1 MTDTPATDPWSI
13 SDPWSSNNNEP
24 ATINPNSKTRIIKPI
39 GSPIDEQY
47 TRKGKLISAAWV
59 NQTGPRAGRGL
70 QVIIAETNPQGE
82 TYIYD
87 DFILAHYATEE
98 GGYYGDEL
106 PILIKDT
113 PDGEIH
119 TERHGCAY
127 KDRYNMTRNTTYNLT
142 ITVPPHRI
150 HELGK
155 IL

>member
-1 MTDTPATDPWSI
+1 MTDTPATDPWNI
-13 SDPWSSNNNEP
+13 SDPWSSGEP
-24 ATINPNSKTRIIKPI
+24 ATPNPDCKTRIIKPI
-39 GSPIDEQY
+39 GSPIGERY

-59 NQTGPRAGRGL
+59 NQAGPHAGRGL

-87 DFILAHYATEE
+87 DFLPAHYATEE

-113 PDGEIH
+113 PDDEIH
-119 TERHGCAY
+119 TERTGCVY
-127 KDRYNMTRNTTYNLT
+127 VDRYNMTRNATYSLT

>member
-1 MTDTPATDPWSI
+1 MGQ
-13 SDPWSSNNNEP
+13 
-24 ATINPNSKTRIIKPI
+24 PNRPQCRTRPP
-39 GSPIDEQY
+39 SHH
-47 TRKGKLISAAWV
+47 RR
-59 NQTGPRAGRGL
+59 NQ
-70 QVIIAETNPQGE
+70 PQGE

-87 DFILAHYATEE
+87 DFLPAHYATEE

-119 TERHGCAY
+119 TERTGCVY
-127 KDRYNMTRNTTYNLT
+127 VDRYNMTRNTTYNLT

-150 HELGK
+150 HKLGK

>member
-13 SDPWSSNNNEP
+13 SDPWSSGDP
-24 ATINPNSKTRIIKPI
+24 ATPNPNCKTRIIKPI
-39 GSPIDEQY
+39 GSPEGEQY

-59 NQTGPRAGRGL
+59 NQTGEEAGRGL

-87 DFILAHYATEE
+87 EFFRAGYATKE
-98 GGYYGDEL
+98 GYYIGEDIQ
-106 PILIKDT
+106 ILIKDT
-113 PDGEIH
+113 PDNEIH
-119 TERHGCAY
+119 TERHGNAY
-127 KDRYNMTRNTTYNLT
+127 LDRYNGLRNTTYGLT

-150 HELGK
+150 HEIAK

>member
-13 SDPWSSNNNEP
+13 SDPWSSGAP
-24 ATINPNSKTRIIKPI
+24 ATPNPNCKTRIIKPI
-39 GSPIDEQY
+39 GSPEGEQY

-59 NQTGPRAGRGL
+59 NQTGPNAGRGL

-87 DFILAHYATEE
+87 DFFLSHYATEE

-119 TERHGCAY
+119 TERTGRVY
-127 KDRYNMTRNTTYNLT
+127 NDRYNMTRNTTYNLT

-150 HELGK
+150 HKLGK

>member
-1 MTDTPATDPWSI
+1 MTDTPATDPWSS

-24 ATINPNSKTRIIKPI
+24 ANSNCKTRIIKPI
-39 GSPIDEQY
+39 GSPEGEQY
-47 TRKGKLISAAWV
+47 TREGRLISAAWV
-59 NQTGPRAGRGL
+59 NQTGPNAGRGL

-87 DFILAHYATEE
+87 DFFLSHYATEE

-119 TERHGCAY
+119 TERTGRVY
-127 KDRYNMTRNTTYNLT
+127 NDRYNMTRNT
-142 ITVPPHRI
+142 TVPPHRI

>member
-13 SDPWSSNNNEP
+13 SDPWSSGTP
-24 ATINPNSKTRIIKPI
+24 ATPNPNCKTRIIKPI
-39 GSPIDEQY
+39 GSPEGEQY

-59 NQTGPRAGRGL
+59 NQTGPKAGRGL

-87 DFILAHYATEE
+87 DFFPAHYATEE

-106 PILIKDT
+106 QILIKDT

-119 TERHGCAY
+119 TERTGRAY
-127 KDRYNMTRNTTYNLT
+127 NDRYNMTRNTTYNLT